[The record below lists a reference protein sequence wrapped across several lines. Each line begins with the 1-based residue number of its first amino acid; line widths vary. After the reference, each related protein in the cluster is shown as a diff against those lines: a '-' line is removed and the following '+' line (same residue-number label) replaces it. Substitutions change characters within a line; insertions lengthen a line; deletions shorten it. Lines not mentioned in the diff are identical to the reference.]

1 MKKRVIAAL
10 IMIPAVV
17 LLLLAGKT
25 ALVVA
30 AALIALMSVYEI
42 CAAYGFNKKD
52 KIPVLIYIILSVP
65 IVFVVKSGV
74 IIDKTG
80 LDLLSLVL
88 TAYILLGFI
97 LMLIFND
104 KVKMRDMFSSLL
116 VSCLLVYFLSYA
128 VKIRT
133 EMPRGEFLVWAIL
146 VGACF
151 TDTFA
156 LFGGKFFG
164 KRKLAPKISPKK
176 TVEGS
181 ISGVIGSILMMM
193 AYGLVVTLI
202 NGDIKADYLYL
213 ALLGLVASIFA
224 QIGDLSL
231 SAIKREAG
239 IKDYGNLI
247 PGHGGILD
255 RLDSIIFVAPVTYYF
270 VLYFPIFA

>member
-1 MKKRVIAAL
+1 MKQRIIAAI

-17 LLLLAGKT
+17 LVLLAGKT

-42 CAAYGFNKKD
+42 CAAYGFNKIEKL
-52 KIPVLIYIILSVP
+52 PVLIYIMLSVP

-80 LDLLSLVL
+80 LDLLLLIL
-88 TAYILLGFI
+88 TAYIMLGFI
-97 LMLIFND
+97 LMLIFNE

-133 EMPRGEFLVWAIL
+133 EKELGAYLIWAIL

-181 ISGVIGSILMMM
+181 VSGVIGSVIMMM
-193 AYGLVVTLI
+193 AYGFIVTLI
-202 NGDIKADYLYL
+202 NKDITANYLYL
-213 ALLGLVASIFA
+213 AFLGLLTSIFA

-247 PGHGGILD
+247 PGHGGVLD
-255 RLDSIIFVAPVTYYF
+255 RLDSIIFVSPVVYYF
-270 VLYFPIFA
+270 IYYFPVFA

>member
-1 MKKRVIAAL
+1 MKQRIIAAI

-30 AALIALMSVYEI
+30 VALIALMSVYEI
-42 CAAYGFNKKD
+42 CAAYGFNKIEKL
-52 KIPVLIYIILSVP
+52 PVLIYIMLSVP

-80 LDLLSLVL
+80 LDLLSLIL
-88 TAYILLGFI
+88 TVYIMLGFI
-97 LMLIFND
+97 LMLIFNE

-133 EMPRGEFLVWAIL
+133 EKELGAYLIWAIL

-181 ISGVIGSILMMM
+181 VSGLIGSVLMMM
-193 AYGLVVTLI
+193 IYGFIVTLI
-202 NGDIKADYLYL
+202 NKDITANYLHL
-213 ALLGLVASIFA
+213 AMLGFLTSIFS

-255 RLDSIIFVAPVTYYF
+255 RLDSIIFASPVVYYF
-270 VLYFPIFA
+270 VHYFPVFA

>member
-1 MKKRVIAAL
+1 MKKRVIAAVF
-10 IMIPAVV
+10 MIPAVV
-17 LLLLAGKT
+17 LLLLIGKT

-42 CAAYGFNKKD
+42 CAAYGFNKKG
-52 KIPVLIYIILSVP
+52 KLPVLIYIMLSVP

-80 LDLLSLVL
+80 LDLLSLIL

-97 LMLIFND
+97 LMLAFNE
-104 KVKMRDMFSSLL
+104 KVKMRDMFSALL
-116 VSCLLVYFLSYA
+116 VSCLLVYFLAYA

-133 EMPRGEFLVWAIL
+133 EMALGAYLIWAIL

-181 ISGVIGSILMMM
+181 ISGAIGSVLMMM
-193 AYGLVVTLI
+193 AYGFVVTLI
-202 NGDIKADYLYL
+202 NKDITANYLNL

-247 PGHGGILD
+247 PGHGGVLD
-255 RLDSIIFVAPVTYYF
+255 RLDSIIFVSPVTYYF
-270 VLYFPIFA
+270 ILYFPIFA

>member
-1 MKKRVIAAL
+1 MKQRIIAAI

-42 CAAYGFNKKD
+42 CAAYGFNKIEKL
-52 KIPVLIYIILSVP
+52 PVLIYIMLSVP
-65 IVFVVKSGV
+65 IVFTVKSGV

-80 LDLLSLVL
+80 LDLLSLIL
-88 TAYILLGFI
+88 TVYIMLGFI
-97 LMLIFND
+97 IMLIFNE

-133 EMPRGEFLVWAIL
+133 EKEFGVYLIWAIL

-181 ISGVIGSILMMM
+181 ASGVIGSVIMMM
-193 AYGLVVTLI
+193 VYGLIVTLI
-202 NGDIKADYLYL
+202 NKDITANYLYL

-247 PGHGGILD
+247 PGHGGVLD
-255 RLDSIIFVAPVTYYF
+255 RLDSIIFVSPVVYYF
-270 VLYFPIFA
+270 IHYFPIFA

>member
-1 MKKRVIAAL
+1 MKKRVIASF

-17 LLLLAGKT
+17 ALLLSGKT
-25 ALVVA
+25 ALVIAASLVA
-30 AALIALMSVYEI
+30 LASVYEI
-42 CAAYGFNKKD
+42 CAAYGFNKKE
-52 KIPVLIYIILSVP
+52 KLPILIYIMLSVF
-65 IVFVVKSGV
+65 IVGVAKSGV

-80 LDLLSLVL
+80 LDAISLIL
-88 TAYILLGFI
+88 TAYILLGFV
-97 LMLIFND
+97 LMLLFNE
-104 KVKMRDMFSSLL
+104 KVKMRDMFSALL
-116 VSCLLVYFLSYA
+116 VSCLLVYFLAYA

-133 EMPRGEFLVWAIL
+133 EMALGAELLWAIL

-164 KRKLAPKISPKK
+164 RRHLAPKISPKK
-176 TVEGS
+176 TVEGA
-181 ISGVIGSILMMM
+181 ISGVIGSILMMI
-193 AYGLVVTLI
+193 AYGFVVTLI
-202 NGDIKADYLYL
+202 NGDVKASYGAL
-213 ALLGLVASIFA
+213 ALLGFVSSIFA

-255 RLDSIIFVAPVTYYF
+255 RLDSIIFVSPVTYYF
-270 VLYFPIFA
+270 VLHFPVFS